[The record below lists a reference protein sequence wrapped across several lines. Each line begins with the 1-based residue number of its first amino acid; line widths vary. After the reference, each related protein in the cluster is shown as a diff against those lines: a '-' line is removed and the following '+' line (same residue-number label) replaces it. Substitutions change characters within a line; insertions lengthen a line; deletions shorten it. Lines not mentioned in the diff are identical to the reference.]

1 MASNRRAAG
10 QTSHHLA
17 RVIARARGDYFVS
30 PRSVALARCALATC
44 SSSGARQRPR
54 SPEPAAPGSRRL
66 MIGHA
71 RESRRPTKATL
82 DLCATATMERNS
94 ASPARPAR
102 AVRRARECGV
112 GAPPHDA
119 KGAVRCGRR
128 RRSRPGDC
136 ESGDRERQ
144 RSEAGSERPP
154 MHMQD
159 AGTGP
164 AGGAAAPR
172 PLHASRRRG
181 RRRSPTGE
189 TRSILDSPSVKI
201 EPWRA

>member
-17 RVIARARGDYFVS
+17 RVIARAHGDYFVS
-30 PRSVALARCALATC
+30 PRCVALARCALATC

-94 ASPARPAR
+94 ASWARPAR
-102 AVRRARECGV
+102 AVGRARQCGI
-112 GAPPHDA
+112 GAPAHDA

-128 RRSRPGDC
+128 RRSRPGVRSSRSPRD
-136 ESGDRERQ
+136 SAARASVGRTRERAPCRWVI
-144 RSEAGSERPP
+144 RSQAEG
-154 MHMQD
+154 
-159 AGTGP
+159 
-164 AGGAAAPR
+164 
-172 PLHASRRRG
+172 LRRR
-181 RRRSPTGE
+181 
-189 TRSILDSPSVKI
+189 
-201 EPWRA
+201 RARAPKGSGG